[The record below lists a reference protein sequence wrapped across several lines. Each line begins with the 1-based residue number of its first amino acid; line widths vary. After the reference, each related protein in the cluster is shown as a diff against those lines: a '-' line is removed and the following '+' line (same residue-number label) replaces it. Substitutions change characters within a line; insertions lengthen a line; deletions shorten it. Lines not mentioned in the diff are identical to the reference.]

1 MPSRQLGKSAALLL
15 VALLMHGCASL
26 VGSVTQSFASDLGAA
41 ILNSDDPHMVRDGA
55 PAYLIL
61 IDSLLAGNA
70 QNVALLEQSAELH
83 SAYAGAFVAE
93 PERAKKLH
101 LKAKTQILRAACLGL
116 KNACALDQRPY
127 ADFATWVAAQQQ
139 AQVPLIYNLASI
151 WAGWIQ
157 ANSDDFMA
165 IAELGRVKV
174 LMQRVVELDGAYAN
188 GNAHLYMGVFETL
201 VPPGM
206 GGRPEIGKQHFEQ
219 ALDISGGRNLMVK
232 VMYADQYARLLFER
246 KLHDQLLQDVLAAE
260 AKAPGLTLMNTVAKE
275 RAQRLLDTAD
285 DYF

>member
-1 MPSRQLGKSAALLL
+1 
-15 VALLMHGCASL
+15 MHGCASL

-61 IDSLLAGNA
+61 IDSLLAGNP
-70 QNVALLEQSAELH
+70 QNRALLEQSAELH

-93 PERAKKLH
+93 PERAKRLH
-101 LKAKTQILRAACLGL
+101 LKAKTQILQAACAGL
-116 KNACALDQRPY
+116 NNGCGLDQRPY
-127 ADFATWVAAQQQ
+127 AEFAMWVATQQR
-139 AQVPLIYNLASI
+139 AQVPLLYNLASI

-206 GGRPEIGKQHFEQ
+206 GGRPEIGRQHFEQ
-219 ALDISGGRNLMVK
+219 ALEISGGRNLMVK

-246 KLHDQLLQDVLAAE
+246 KLHDQLLQDVLDAE